1 MPISPVYPDSSGG
14 VTPAPTIVSDGKKM
28 LLASIDMSAQAP
40 TVFSTDGDYTFTTVA
55 GSQAP
60 TVTGKWKNL
69 ANNAGGSMSISGGR
83 LIANVANNVTS
94 QFGKWYWSAL
104 HAPVLAFDVR
114 TICEQ
119 LVADTTFQKWEV
131 VVEAEFDPM
140 FTRVG
145 QVYTSTVG
153 TYCWANAGVLQGG
166 TAYFGGGAT
175 APTRFQSAAVRAEAT
190 SGGANTI
197 PYNIFNM
204 IGNAPSPAQTGGT
217 ISQFALNPAPWN
229 SFTLE
234 GPTKWGCTYS
244 ARQSRNF
251 FSTSTARFS
260 YYNGT
265 QDAFA
270 GGNDYWQ
277 NWNPTTNVNVGSYV
291 PTSNHDVWA
300 FLCFSRS
307 TGSGATSVKVKSFN
321 IYIQEVN

>member
-69 ANNAGGSMSISGGR
+69 ANASGGSMSISGGR
-83 LIANVANNVTS
+83 LIANVGNTVTS

-291 PTSNHDVWA
+291 PTSNNDVWA